1 MNYDNGNSK
10 LTEHEQNILSAAE
23 AYVKQEL
30 GGEGTGHDYWHIYRV
45 VRTTEKIA
53 EAEGA
58 NLFICKLAAYLHD
71 IADEKLNSSKE
82 AGMAKVESWL
92 TKHQISADDRS
103 HILDIIG
110 NMSYNGGHN
119 PPMRTLEG
127 KVVQDADRLDAI
139 GAISV
144 ARTFVYAGSKGHLIY
159 DPDVKPREE
168 MSQEQYRSDKNTAIN
183 HFYEKLLKLKDLMNT
198 VYGKKMAEQRHQFM
212 EQYLDQF
219 FKEWE
224 GKV

>member
-1 MNYDNGNSK
+1 MNDRM
-10 LTEHEQNILSAAE
+10 LTEQEQVTLDSAE
-23 AYVKQEL
+23 DYVKQEL

-45 VRTTEKIA
+45 VQTAEKIA
-53 EAEGA
+53 IAEGA
-58 NLFICKLAAYLHD
+58 DLFICKIAAYLHD
-71 IADEKLNSSKE
+71 IADEKLNTSKE
-82 AGMAKVESWL
+82 AGMSKVESWL
-92 TKHQISADDRS
+92 TEHDVSEENKAHV
-103 HILDIIG
+103 LEIIG

-144 ARTFVYAGSKGHLIY
+144 ARAFVYAGSKGHLIY
-159 DPDVKPREE
+159 DPEVKPREE
-168 MSQEQYRSDKNTAIN
+168 MTKEQYRTGKNTAIN

-198 VYGKKMAEQRHQFM
+198 RYGMKLAEKRHLFM

-219 FKEWE
+219 FEEWE